1 MDIQGNFTAVFEK
14 APEGGYVAWV
24 EEIPG
29 VNTQGDTLEETKTN
43 LLDALEIILA
53 TRREIAEEEIG
64 NKPVIREPLRFVA

>member
-1 MDIQGNFTAVFEK
+1 MAALVWKLISPLTTHTAVV
-14 APEGGYVAWV
+14 P
-24 EEIPG
+24 
-29 VNTQGDTLEETKTN
+29 LEETKTN